1 MQVGESLCN
10 TNTDLA
16 FLHLAIG
23 AACKHNRE
31 EFNGVMGGLTG
42 LSGKESSVMDAD
54 RRSVSRCH
62 CLRLPRLTRSLI
74 QVWEMRESRC

>member
-54 RRSVSRCH
+54 RSVGNAREPVLNAQ
-62 CLRLPRLTRSLI
+62 CLSN
-74 QVWEMRESRC
+74 